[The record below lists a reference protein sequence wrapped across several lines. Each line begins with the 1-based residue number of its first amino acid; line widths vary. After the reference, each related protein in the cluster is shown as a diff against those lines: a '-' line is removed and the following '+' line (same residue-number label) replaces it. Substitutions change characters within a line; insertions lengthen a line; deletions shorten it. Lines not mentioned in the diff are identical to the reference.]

1 MSNQHD
7 CCRHFTTH
15 ALYIFEEKNV
25 CENMT
30 AWTLY
35 TYNLRLHTTSN
46 RFVFFTNIQICEY
59 ETIWKIDSHVPK
71 FNISPSERICCCL
84 QFIRSL
90 AFISIIIIS
99 LSLSLS
105 LSLSIY

>member
-1 MSNQHD
+1 MTYYLREKKGIKFKLVQMSNQHD

-35 TYNLRLHTTSN
+35 TYNLRLHIKNN
-46 RFVFFTNIQICEY
+46 RFVFNTEIQIYEY
-59 ETIWKIDSHVPK
+59 EIIRKIDSHVSK
-71 FNISPSERICCCL
+71 FNVSANERICMLFAVCQISCL
-84 QFIRSL
+84 
-90 AFISIIIIS
+90 
-99 LSLSLS
+99 
-105 LSLSIY
+105 Y